1 MDRRAFNKQH
11 NHVVSLLRN
20 KKKKKKKNFY
30 SNLDTKVVKDNI
42 IFWKTVKPFL
52 SEKVTKHSKI
62 NLAEGEKIISCD
74 EQIVKTFGEYFINI
88 SNLNMPSHGLCPNLL
103 EPDPILRIIH
113 K

>member
-20 KKKKKKKNFY
+20 KKKKKKNFY
-30 SNLDTKVVKDNI
+30 SNLDTKVVKDNR

-62 NLAEGEKIISCD
+62 KARKLFLAMSK
-74 EQIVKTFGEYFINI
+74 
-88 SNLNMPSHGLCPNLL
+88 
-103 EPDPILRIIH
+103 
-113 K
+113 